1 MLREI
6 SQYKYVYDSKNN
18 ENRFLKKFSFCCCG
32 NLSGYPFDEEFNRF
46 LNNLILVTYVIS
58 DDFFISIFKPS
69 LEFHFR
75 QYIPN
80 TSGITANQYL
90 QASMKLYNFI
100 KQEIKQEPK
109 KLHVNFGIRDVIRII
124 QSFHNFV
131 FRQQNDYPDY
141 LKKIFFYESSMVYE
155 SKLNKKEDIILFRN
169 KICEAYS
176 SAFKQD
182 KLTADDIYTEK
193 WNKNED
199 YIFCTDFNN
208 FNGDNPTMEKELCF
222 VNNKQILMDF
232 IKSKIDIFYR
242 AKDIKNKN
250 YIKINEHNLLY
261 IIQILKN
268 FEQNNQNLILLGK
281 EFTGKKNLFELSCF
295 LAEIDIIEIDNS
307 FFFDTNKTQAQ
318 FISQIINP
326 FLVNATHKNKRS
338 ILYIPSTVT
347 IKYVKEIV
355 IKLLDYTEILNNF
368 VFIDIQ
374 NYGEITE
381 EETVERLM
389 KNISICFDL
398 IPNSKEY
405 SNIFC
410 NYPAI
415 AKNSNIVYFHGW
427 KKEDMVSFM
436 GINYAQLE
444 LKEEIKSN
452 LPKYFIEIFNYTN
465 SLYQLYKQKIGV
477 NIILNQKNFCDVCEF
492 FSSKYKEYKNIL
504 TEKQNK
510 YNEAFNIIDK
520 VKSLMDRANKDI
532 EEANPK
538 KAELDKF
545 NDEQKKILAEKQKI
559 KNAGRT
565 KKANLDK
572 VVAGL
577 TTQLKEQQ
585 SQLEAVLLPFEEV
598 IMKITNHLNR
608 IGTNDMT
615 EIKNTW
621 DAFNL
626 GKFIFT
632 KIYEA
637 LGEPCDSWDVVKK
650 NLDVKIIKNLIA
662 ACPTKNRDK
671 FKLENVT
678 KEITSNQDF
687 IAGGENKYNKPFKLC
702 STLCEFFN
710 ACKNYYIELDK
721 QKDLMENINKIKE
734 DIETNQN
741 RIKVTIQDVNS
752 IESEIAEIDKIMIE
766 TDTKKH
772 NINDHLL
779 KLKAMNDC
787 LSSFVEK
794 AGEKLEIWKRRK
806 ENVDIILQ
814 NFEFYLMVISF
825 YLFFAPPLTFK
836 KRKEYREYLYSFE
849 EKLNLQNIKKIDI
862 HSIFIEVLDSSNK
875 DNEFCSSIGQYEE
888 FLAENFTLM
897 YIMKDRIPYILD
909 DMNMSQEIISTFL
922 ELKTPK
928 VIVQTTYNGLNEQG
942 EMFDKIESAMR
953 NGSVLFIEQCEEGI
967 YNIMENLILDKFIYN
982 AERGQNSYLIR
993 GKKIIKNPK
1002 FKLYFIKSKPKSKI
1016 NPKALE
1022 NCYLI
1027 NFKCPRYVIKEYIY
1041 NSICKEQNSTLYQT
1055 VIKTKS
1061 SVNKNIFRLFE
1072 LEKNLLDYN
1081 KKIDLSYDLEK
1092 LDYNQSLLD
1101 KYKIE
1106 AGNHTALQ
1114 NEIKVNKIKLKIYK
1128 EQLRRYNCISDDGSQ
1143 IYKLFYI
1150 FFNYD
1155 ILYRLPVEYFSDLI
1169 REFFRNKFDLEKNL
1183 AKKKEKNKNKQQDED
1198 RIDEP
1203 EIEND
1208 NENENENED
1217 NSQENEGEE
1226 EEKEKDEKK
1235 TLEEELEAL
1244 KKKKDEYPTYKIE
1257 NAPELIIFLY
1267 NKIEQIYDIITKK
1280 YILLLLLFFGMK
1292 QKDEIPSQFKKIIHN
1307 IQKIYFQRE
1316 LDVQNFDFKS
1326 PITKIDDFTWSCLR
1340 EINDNSS
1347 YIFAIII
1354 DHIENHKEEWE
1365 KYLEDDEVLI
1375 QTKFRLLDE
1384 DLSSTVNP
1392 FTKFAFFSIV
1402 KTHLSDTLITATIN
1416 EILYNEE
1423 NSFIVNKDNELN
1435 YDENKQ
1441 DIVLEKTLTLG
1452 DIFFKNINNER
1463 KPMIIIDKQD
1473 GEIIYQK
1480 EIKEYYIKKLK
1491 HSAANNR
1498 DRDNEAKE
1506 TIIINDNV
1514 SFKEIIPTKMEF
1526 TNPELDLIHNS
1537 MKNGGIIFI
1546 KNCNLVKDAIKKIL
1560 DDVKDTNI
1568 NLNENFKLILYMDN
1582 NHIFPNYLYSSC
1594 YFINRD
1600 ILLLTQM
1607 KDYMLDLIQETPIEL
1622 FNSFMNSPNN
1632 NTSAYYLKKLYVFFT
1647 IIYCILYEYK
1657 LMDIKIIQ
1665 IPVNFTRKGYYN
1677 CLEFIL
1683 DIINS
1688 LVEEKQKELH
1698 NLDNIF
1704 GFTYES
1710 IIKMINDAFIYSK
1723 LLNKKDTIKMEKF
1736 LQNVFESCSFM
1747 KNDIL
1752 FIYNDFYLTNI
1763 DEKLYPVNNEI
1774 VNIESEINPGSTNSL
1789 ANANAQQK
1797 YCIPKSAL
1805 MEKLENIPNEVY
1817 YTLLYG
1823 VSKLMCDN
1831 ETKKIICNF
1840 YERVAYCGKNIEKNN
1855 MNSTT

>member
-1 MLREI
+1 
-6 SQYKYVYDSKNN
+6 
-18 ENRFLKKFSFCCCG
+18 
-32 NLSGYPFDEEFNRF
+32 
-46 LNNLILVTYVIS
+46 
-58 DDFFISIFKPS
+58 
-69 LEFHFR
+69 
-75 QYIPN
+75 
-80 TSGITANQYL
+80 
-90 QASMKLYNFI
+90 
-100 KQEIKQEPK
+100 
-109 KLHVNFGIRDVIRII
+109 
-124 QSFHNFV
+124 
-131 FRQQNDYPDY
+131 
-141 LKKIFFYESSMVYE
+141 
-155 SKLNKKEDIILFRN
+155 
-169 KICEAYS
+169 
-176 SAFKQD
+176 
-182 KLTADDIYTEK
+182 
-193 WNKNED
+193 
-199 YIFCTDFNN
+199 
-208 FNGDNPTMEKELCF
+208 
-222 VNNKQILMDF
+222 
-232 IKSKIDIFYR
+232 
-242 AKDIKNKN
+242 
-250 YIKINEHNLLY
+250 
-261 IIQILKN
+261 
-268 FEQNNQNLILLGK
+268 
-281 EFTGKKNLFELSCF
+281 
-295 LAEIDIIEIDNS
+295 
-307 FFFDTNKTQAQ
+307 
-318 FISQIINP
+318 
-326 FLVNATHKNKRS
+326 
-338 ILYIPSTVT
+338 
-347 IKYVKEIV
+347 
-355 IKLLDYTEILNNF
+355 
-368 VFIDIQ
+368 
-374 NYGEITE
+374 
-381 EETVERLM
+381 M

-520 VKSLMDRANKDI
+520 VKSLMERANKDI

-1061 SVNKNIFRLFE
+1061 RVNKNIFRLFE

-1114 NEIKVNKIKLKIYK
+1114 NEIKVDKIK
-1128 EQLRRYNCISDDGSQ
+1128 
-1143 IYKLFYI
+1143 
-1150 FFNYD
+1150 
-1155 ILYRLPVEYFSDLI
+1155 
-1169 REFFRNKFDLEKNL
+1169 
-1183 AKKKEKNKNKQQDED
+1183 
-1198 RIDEP
+1198 
-1203 EIEND
+1203 
-1208 NENENENED
+1208 
-1217 NSQENEGEE
+1217 
-1226 EEKEKDEKK
+1226 
-1235 TLEEELEAL
+1235 
-1244 KKKKDEYPTYKIE
+1244 
-1257 NAPELIIFLY
+1257 
-1267 NKIEQIYDIITKK
+1267 
-1280 YILLLLLFFGMK
+1280 
-1292 QKDEIPSQFKKIIHN
+1292 
-1307 IQKIYFQRE
+1307 
-1316 LDVQNFDFKS
+1316 
-1326 PITKIDDFTWSCLR
+1326 
-1340 EINDNSS
+1340 
-1347 YIFAIII
+1347 
-1354 DHIENHKEEWE
+1354 
-1365 KYLEDDEVLI
+1365 
-1375 QTKFRLLDE
+1375 
-1384 DLSSTVNP
+1384 
-1392 FTKFAFFSIV
+1392 
-1402 KTHLSDTLITATIN
+1402 
-1416 EILYNEE
+1416 
-1423 NSFIVNKDNELN
+1423 
-1435 YDENKQ
+1435 
-1441 DIVLEKTLTLG
+1441 
-1452 DIFFKNINNER
+1452 
-1463 KPMIIIDKQD
+1463 
-1473 GEIIYQK
+1473 
-1480 EIKEYYIKKLK
+1480 
-1491 HSAANNR
+1491 
-1498 DRDNEAKE
+1498 
-1506 TIIINDNV
+1506 
-1514 SFKEIIPTKMEF
+1514 
-1526 TNPELDLIHNS
+1526 
-1537 MKNGGIIFI
+1537 
-1546 KNCNLVKDAIKKIL
+1546 
-1560 DDVKDTNI
+1560 
-1568 NLNENFKLILYMDN
+1568 
-1582 NHIFPNYLYSSC
+1582 
-1594 YFINRD
+1594 
-1600 ILLLTQM
+1600 
-1607 KDYMLDLIQETPIEL
+1607 
-1622 FNSFMNSPNN
+1622 
-1632 NTSAYYLKKLYVFFT
+1632 
-1647 IIYCILYEYK
+1647 
-1657 LMDIKIIQ
+1657 
-1665 IPVNFTRKGYYN
+1665 
-1677 CLEFIL
+1677 
-1683 DIINS
+1683 
-1688 LVEEKQKELH
+1688 
-1698 NLDNIF
+1698 
-1704 GFTYES
+1704 
-1710 IIKMINDAFIYSK
+1710 
-1723 LLNKKDTIKMEKF
+1723 
-1736 LQNVFESCSFM
+1736 
-1747 KNDIL
+1747 
-1752 FIYNDFYLTNI
+1752 
-1763 DEKLYPVNNEI
+1763 
-1774 VNIESEINPGSTNSL
+1774 
-1789 ANANAQQK
+1789 
-1797 YCIPKSAL
+1797 
-1805 MEKLENIPNEVY
+1805 
-1817 YTLLYG
+1817 
-1823 VSKLMCDN
+1823 
-1831 ETKKIICNF
+1831 
-1840 YERVAYCGKNIEKNN
+1840 
-1855 MNSTT
+1855 